1 MSDKSS
7 AVTDSKKSASTA
19 KEDPKV
25 REPESGLKVLLE
37 QQSAMMK
44 LVMQQM
50 TDLNARVE
58 VAEATAAKAVSQA
71 RPATLDTDMPQM
83 YDLYNDK
90 TYDTLSKRTNSS
102 MRYEH
107 LVLAP
112 ALSYMH
118 DAIAYSEVTLD
129 WLQEEK
135 DLATLED
142 IGERV
147 YTAHNTMK
155 GVFALLS
162 NRYTMIQLRAG
173 MESDATSQRAV
184 ELARVKAAA
193 AAAREAAGS
202 KPVERLQDLAKPDEG
217 EGRLHIANML
227 SKGTVEA
234 NNMQPYLSAINS
246 YHEDMG
252 FTGPAKGRAVSK
264 AVKGMSRLQ
273 VQAADAAG
281 GAVYVTTNSSVHFEA
296 GGWLYGNKAV
306 QQGGAV
312 CLGDSAVLSMVG
324 VSVDSNTVD
333 LFAGGGISAGNS
345 NQVLIDQSLVVNNT
359 VIMGSGGGIY
369 GVGATIV
376 VRNNSR
382 VADNEATVDGGGVC
396 VVGNGTLEVDAS
408 SFTGNRAA
416 GNGGG
421 IAVSSS
427 EAALRNGAVLER
439 NSGGDGGGLS
449 ASEGRVSIVDS
460 TVRVNTANGSAPGVR
475 LDAGAEVV
483 VEGSRFELH
492 PGSAVA
498 VVGEAQAMVTSTTF
512 AENIGTNGRG
522 LWADSGTT
530 VMLDGCSFEH
540 NVAEAGRGGAL
551 YSAGNLT
558 MIASLCVGNTAQQG
572 GSAFLQFALP
582 SQVVEIRD
590 SRFWNNTAFGEGA
603 VFYIEESLTE
613 SRTAAVAQLAD
624 LEYEQNSA
632 YGGGSIIFWD
642 PDNLTVS
649 SQPPACHSCTEDVAA
664 AGNTAG
670 YDSPSGWASRATKL
684 WVAETQAEEA
694 GGNDLVHGI
703 KVEVMDANGE
713 VVTNADLTVKLLN
726 SAGSPCTYT
735 GEGFQQQVVNGSA
748 VFRHDLQ
755 LLGAP
760 GDTCLLHVTADLGVE
775 GEVSSS
781 HTAVPLRYCVPG
793 EYPVDGYSPGSQKC
807 VPCAAN
813 HISFSNDTA
822 CMKCT
827 EGITCPGGD
836 AYVVCPGHWL
846 APNARHCQQHEDPT
860 QCFLDRLYECG
871 VKEACSSVERE
882 DGAVAGDD
890 RADDLECALGGRNHA
905 RMGSGIASVAGLAL
919 CDSEAYSEGVMCG
932 GMTQVIC
939 AEDHYPSALK
949 DRCHQCP
956 SRGAILSQVVLVTA
970 ALGAVGVLIL
980 TLCLRV
986 SRTKPMRELRKD
998 IVEDLRS
1005 GGACATT
1012 SQLVDARNALN
1023 LVVGYAQVM
1032 GQLTN
1037 IYDTEIIPPFIR
1049 QFVVPFSLVN
1059 LDLDTMLN
1067 MRCFSH
1073 HFAPFLG
1080 SSSFWFAFWQSV
1092 ATPALLCA
1100 LFAMLYLYL
1109 ARLRA
1114 LRQRPAA
1121 EEAPSDMQAK
1131 ELQTIEL
1138 QWHREMKAACA
1149 GGAIFLWM
1157 FVHPGISTL
1166 MLQLFNC
1173 ESVAFDAEDL
1183 HTQMW
1188 LRADSASE
1196 CETTLWWWAVAAAT
1210 FTMATYVF
1218 GVPILL
1224 FVSMRRLR
1232 RYRKVRMPRHVT
1244 ERHVDLVQQG
1254 VWIPCSENDVVA
1266 VQLSG
1271 SFHALKLEDLRPQYF
1286 SWYGVLNM
1294 LLAKKGSPRGEEAMM
1309 PSLVPKS
1316 GILVEAGTE
1325 EKAGRGL
1332 EGGGRITKE
1341 TLTRLARRWR
1351 VKAHMQAAPPVDLYL
1366 PRDAFVECGGV
1377 DEASC
1382 AAAREALEARRSA
1395 SLWKT
1400 PALVALAN
1408 CAGDEEGGEEGSEE
1422 GSVIMTRDGRLIKG
1436 VHCYEKNDV
1445 GDMGAITTV
1454 PVTMLD
1460 DPAYSKALGQFW
1472 DPFEDAY
1479 YYWQTVEII
1488 RRLLQTGI
1496 VVLVGMIAG
1505 ENAALVFA
1513 VLVSVFAL
1521 LVHQRYSP
1529 FKDDSM
1535 DDLALCILLNQ
1546 FIVQMM
1552 LVVFKLTDGASG
1564 FE

>member
-1 MSDKSS
+1 MGRGGGFHWKYGEQCSTC
-7 AVTDSKKSASTA
+7 TD
-19 KEDPKV
+19 
-25 REPESGLKVLLE
+25 PEFD
-37 QQSAMMK
+37 Q
-44 LVMQQM
+44 
-50 TDLNARVE
+50 
-58 VAEATAAKAVSQA
+58 AT
-71 RPATLDTDMPQM
+71 
-83 YDLYNDK
+83 
-90 TYDTLSKRTNSS
+90 
-102 MRYEH
+102 
-107 LVLAP
+107 
-112 ALSYMH
+112 
-118 DAIAYSEVTLD
+118 
-129 WLQEEK
+129 
-135 DLATLED
+135 
-142 IGERV
+142 
-147 YTAHNTMK
+147 
-155 GVFALLS
+155 
-162 NRYTMIQLRAG
+162 
-173 MESDATSQRAV
+173 
-184 ELARVKAAA
+184 
-193 AAAREAAGS
+193 
-202 KPVERLQDLAKPDEG
+202 
-217 EGRLHIANML
+217 
-227 SKGTVEA
+227 
-234 NNMQPYLSAINS
+234 
-246 YHEDMG
+246 
-252 FTGPAKGRAVSK
+252 
-264 AVKGMSRLQ
+264 
-273 VQAADAAG
+273 G
-281 GAVYVTTNSSVHFEA
+281 GAVIIEYGFMEVRSSTFSKNQAQGGGGAIAVMMKSSLFLHQDVLFEQNTAGSTGGALYCAMSSMVRFFTLSVLLANSASQGGAVDVTTNSSVHFEA

-312 CLGDSAVLSMVG
+312 CLADSAVLSMVG

-376 VRNNSR
+376 VRGNSR
-382 VADNEATVDGGGVC
+382 IADNEAKVEGGGVC

-408 SFTGNRAA
+408 SVTGNRAA

-421 IAVSSS
+421 IAVSTGS
-427 EAALRNGAVLER
+427 EAALRNGTVLER
-439 NSGGDGGGLS
+439 NSGGDGGGL
-449 ASEGRVSIVDS
+449 AVSEGRMNIVDS
-460 TVRVNTANGSAPGVR
+460 AICMNTADGSAPGVL
-475 LDAGAEVV
+475 LDGGAEVA

-492 PGSAVA
+492 PGSALK
-498 VVGEAQAMVTSTTF
+498 VVGEAQATVRSTTF
-512 AENIGTNGRG
+512 AENNSTSGGG
-522 LWADSGTT
+522 LWAASGTT
-530 VMLDGCSFEH
+530 VMLDGCNFEY
-540 NVAEAGRGGAL
+540 NVAEAGSGGAF

-558 MIASLCVGNTAQQG
+558 LIASLCVGNTAQQG
-572 GSAFLQFALP
+572 GSAFLHFTLP
-582 SQVVEIRD
+582 GQAVEMRD
-590 SRFWNNTAFGEGA
+590 SQFCNNTALGEGA
-603 VFYIEESLTE
+603 VFYLYESLTE
-613 SRTAAVAQLAD
+613 SRPAAAAQLAE
-624 LEYEQNSA
+624 LQYERNFAQ
-632 YGGGSIIFWD
+632 GGGSVIFWD
-642 PDNLTVS
+642 PMNLTVS
-649 SQPPACHSCTEDVAA
+649 PQPPACLNCTEDVAA
-664 AGNTAG
+664 AGNSAG
-670 YDSPSGWASRATKL
+670 YDSPSGWASRSTGL
-684 WVAETQAEEA
+684 RVAETQAEEA
-694 GGNDLVHGI
+694 GGYDLAHGI
-703 KVEVMDANGE
+703 EVKVIDANGE
-713 VVTNADLTVKLLN
+713 VVTNADMTLKLLN
-726 SAGSPCTYT
+726 SAGSPCTFT
-735 GEGFQQQVVNGSA
+735 GDGFQQQVVNGSA

-755 LLGAP
+755 LVGAP
-760 GDTCLLHVTADLGVE
+760 GDTCLLHVTTELGVE

-781 HTAVPLRYCVPG
+781 HTAVPLRYCMPG
-793 EYPVDGYSPGSQKC
+793 EYPVDGYSSGSQKC

-846 APNARHCQQHEDPT
+846 APNARHCHRHEDPT

-871 VKEACSSVERE
+871 VKDACRSVERE
-882 DGAVAGDD
+882 DDAVAGDD
-890 RADDLECALGGRNHA
+890 RADDHECALGGRNNA

-919 CDSEAYSEGVMCG
+919 CDSDAYYEGVMCG

-939 AEDHYPSALK
+939 AADHYPSALK

-986 SRTKPMRELRKD
+986 SRTKPMRELQKD

-1005 GGACATT
+1005 GGANAT
-1012 SQLVDARNALN
+1012 SNQLVDARNALN

-1037 IYDTEIIPPFIR
+1037 IYDTEIVPPFIR

-1059 LDLDTMLN
+1059 LDLDMMLN

-1073 HFAPFLG
+1073 YFAPFLG

-1092 ATPALLCA
+1092 VTPTLLCA
-1100 LFAMLYLYL
+1100 LFAMVYLYL
-1109 ARLRA
+1109 ARLCA
-1114 LRQRPAA
+1114 LQQRLAA
-1121 EEAPSDMQAK
+1121 GEAPSDMQAK
-1131 ELQTIEL
+1131 ELQAIEL

-1149 GGAIFLWM
+1149 GAAIFLCV

-1173 ESVAFDAEDL
+1173 ESVDFDAEDL

-1196 CETTLWWWAVAAAT
+1196 CETTQWWWAVAAAT

-1218 GVPILL
+1218 GFPILL
-1224 FVSMRRLR
+1224 FVSMWRLR
-1232 RYRKVRMPRHVT
+1232 CYQKVRMPRQVAD
-1244 ERHVDLVQQG
+1244 RHVELVQQG

-1271 SFHALKLEDLRPQYF
+1271 SFHALKLDDLRPQYF

-1294 LLAKKGSPRGEEAMM
+1294 LLAKKGSPRGEEAVT
-1309 PSLVPKS
+1309 PSPVPKS
-1316 GILVEAGTE
+1316 GILVEAETE
-1325 EKAGRGL
+1325 EKAEGL

-1341 TLTRLARRWR
+1341 TLTRLTRRWR
-1351 VKAHMQAAPPVDLYL
+1351 VKAYMQTAPPVDLYL
-1366 PRDAFVECGGV
+1366 PRHAFVECGGV

-1395 SLWKT
+1395 SLWKR
-1400 PALVALAN
+1400 PAPVALAD
-1408 CAGDEEGGEEGSEE
+1408 CAGNEEGGEEGSKE

-1445 GDMGAITTV
+1445 GDMGAITMV

-1472 DPFEDAY
+1472 DPFEDAC

-1521 LVHQRYSP
+1521 LLHQRYSP
-1529 FKDDSM
+1529 FKNDSM

-1552 LVVFKLTDGASG
+1552 LVAFKLSDGASG
-1564 FE
+1564 FEVGLVIFLLQIVLLTYAMTLIVPAFRPTFVELKHTSIMRILKKLGQNYSANSIQYNEATQQENETRNFDRNISNPTFSDQCQRQSQVQPGFDGRIQEISWAPSMPIHDGANLSQAPSLCVSFGS